1 MSKTRK
7 IRRARKAVERA
18 EALVAKTNSENE
30 FLQMQKKRADAEA
43 LECRVKWGWVVEHL
57 GSALQSEAVLSA
69 IIHGPVSRKVSGGA
83 HSSAVDPRRQG
94 LPFDRDADLRAL
106 VFEQQVIQ
114 LRELVIQSSRGLSQ
128 HQFIIGHGPDNRRA
142 IMLSDK
148 ALHSLPEE
156 VLASDLH
163 KALYEAIL
171 DVKG

>member
-18 EALVAKTNSENE
+18 EALVAKINFENE
-30 FLQMQKKRADAEA
+30 FLQKQKERAQHEA

-57 GSALQSEAVLSA
+57 GNALQPEAVLSA
-69 IIHGPVSRKVSGGA
+69 IINKPVSRGVSGDVCNSEVA
-83 HSSAVDPRRQG
+83 PRHQG
-94 LPFDRDADLRAL
+94 LPFDRDVDLRAL

-171 DVKG
+171 DIKG